1 MELTSLSTYGAR
13 VQALFSGL
21 LEIEMDQSLE
31 TLTKAEEWELLAM
44 VAVTAAEVPA
54 RRIVTR
60 LLEHD
65 RFAELV
71 IPACLRRQV
80 RRQEV
85 IIANPQRAKRILRD
99 IDAEAD
105 EGGVPEHIIQE
116 AQDIA
121 EAAESSRMAAL
132 SREAGVDRDPLR
144 EHIVEGIARKMAT
157 QPEAAEALMAIAKA
171 GGFEDAR
178 RGAALKLANHE
189 ITMRR
194 LAREGRGADMI
205 VVAQNSG
212 LQSVRT
218 NIARALGPVM
228 GQMRAQK
235 DWASLRWAGLNHPD
249 PKAREAVAK
258 VLREEAG
265 EEL

>member
-1 MELTSLSTYGAR
+1 MQSASFSTYGAR

-21 LEIEMDQSLE
+21 MEIEMDQSLAA
-31 TLTKAEEWELLAM
+31 LTKAEEWELLAQ

-60 LLEHD
+60 LLEHE

-85 IIANPQRAKRILRD
+85 IFSNPNRAKRILRD
-99 IDAEAD
+99 IDAEED
-105 EGGVPEHIIQE
+105 EGGIPEHILQE

-121 EAAESSRMAAL
+121 EAADTSRMAAL
-132 SREAGVDRDPLR
+132 SRESGVDRDPLR
-144 EHIVEGIARKMAT
+144 EYIVEGIAKKMAT
-157 QPEAAEALMAIAKA
+157 RPEAGEALMAIAKA

-178 RGAALKLANHE
+178 RSAALKLANHE

-205 VVAQNSG
+205 VVAENSG
-212 LQSVRT
+212 LTSVRT

-249 PKAREAVAK
+249 AKAREAVAK

-265 EEL
+265 QEL